1 MATFTDGDSDMQEF
15 SMPSDGEIIVAVK
28 TTHEGTEYFHC
39 YNCEV
44 ASHTPRPKNQAEYL
58 EVAEGF
64 HDNAGIEYEFLTEK
78 YGELWSENGDK
89 FLGKV
94 CESCFCA
101 LYWHVCKFCGS
112 VEFIDAPDPHTC
124 MEFSNAANADKRT
137 KEYRLYDA
145 VMNGFDDSW
154 QESGFK
160 QHIL

>member
-64 HDNAGIEYEFLTEK
+64 HDNAGIAYEFLTEK
-78 YGELWSENGDK
+78 YGEPWSENGDK
-89 FLGKV
+89 FLGKI
-94 CESCFCA
+94 CSSCKCA
-101 LYWHVCKFCGS
+101 LGGWHICKFCDG
-112 VEFIDAPDPHTC
+112 VEFPGEPHTC
-124 MEFSNAANADKRT
+124 MAFMDAANAP
-137 KEYRLYDA
+137 EESEAHQLYLD
-145 VMNGFDDSW
+145 VMDGYENGW
-154 QESGFK
+154 QEDGFQ
-160 QHIL
+160 QHVL